1 MIEVVRQRLPS
12 REETISEPIG
22 IALAR
27 DMVMTAHD
35 IIERMD
41 GRRMTEAER
50 RDTLADAFDLA
61 YYVTGEPWHLDADA
75 IEYRS
80 RVIANVVG

>member
-1 MIEVVRQRLPS
+1 MTIVVRKLIPA
-12 REETISEPIG
+12 TAPAITLD
-22 IALAR
+22 LAR
-27 DMVMTAHD
+27 DIVQTAHD

-75 IEYRS
+75 IEYRA
-80 RVIANVVG
+80 RVIANVTP